1 VAYYYWY
8 SGRAGTYAM
17 FQYVGRYMMSR
28 GGLDTSYVV
37 DVVVCAKPPLR
48 TGALPVYRVEY
59 QRFRFS
65 FNTTLNTTTTAITI
79 YHTTTQLIFL
89 PSPRSVV

>member
-1 VAYYYWY
+1 
-8 SGRAGTYAM
+8 M

-65 FNTTLNTTTTAITI
+65 FKHHAKYHHHCDHDLPHNHTIDLFAITKI
-79 YHTTTQLIFL
+79 GRLNILRYRIILV
-89 PSPRSVV
+89 S